1 MTSFLIAELR
11 EALTVSTIKNDVIT
25 YSCENE
31 AAQVCMHILET
42 FSESETRWKQLGT
55 RPFQLHTDICLYL
68 LFGWFDNR
76 LVDIA
81 LESRGLWI
89 DSHNRHEL
97 SHSTDHT

>member
-1 MTSFLIAELR
+1 M
-11 EALTVSTIKNDVIT
+11 
-25 YSCENE
+25 
-31 AAQVCMHILET
+31 CMHILET

-68 LFGWFDNR
+68 LFGRFDDR